1 MHEQAPAPAEVDR
14 EQSNPQRLLVRAL
27 LNSIRSYQRHKA
39 HGGIVSLLLRRLA
52 RIRYEVLCVLTG
64 SDVGIGAQFGR
75 NLRLPHPVGVVIHTN
90 AVLGD
95 DCMLMQQVT
104 IGMLAD
110 HRTPVIGSRVY
121 VGTGAKILGGIRVG
135 DDARIGANAVVLQD
149 VPAGATAVG
158 IPARILHHCADPSAE
173 TSTPGQNRSS

>member
-1 MHEQAPAPAEVDR
+1 MTPDDMDSAKNVPQAAIDPEL
-14 EQSNPQRLLVRAL
+14 SNPQRFLVRAL
-27 LNSIRSYQRHKA
+27 LNSIRSYQRRKSQS
-39 HGGIVSLLLRRLA
+39 GVVPLVLRRWA

-104 IGMLAD
+104 VGMLAD

-121 VGTGAKILGGIRVG
+121 IGTGAKVLGGIRVG

-158 IPARILHHCADPSAE
+158 IPARIISPARNE
-173 TSTPGQNRSS
+173 